1 MITALVVFSGSTF
14 PLPIIGIAHSPG
26 TVLSYPKIK
35 ALPEETVLLLPNTTH
50 PSPRIV
56 LEPPIE
62 MLFPLYK

>member
-14 PLPIIGIAHSPG
+14 PLPITGTEHSPD
-26 TVLSYPKIK
+26 TVLFYPKIK
-35 ALPEETVLLLPNTTH
+35 ALSEEAVLLFPNTTH
-50 PSPRIV
+50 PAPCII